1 MQSRVVH
8 LSRIGADDVEP
19 AGIERGDRRKCRQ
32 AALVFLDS
40 DDARGAFEQK
50 RAGEAARSR
59 ADLDDGHAFEGS
71 GGAGDA
77 ARQIE
82 IEQEVL
88 AEALLGGE
96 PGRADHLAE
105 RGQSIRRA
113 QARSSAARL
122 MASARRSASIRLRGL
137 ALPVP
142 AMPKAVP

>member
-1 MQSRVVH
+1 MSRK
-8 LSRIGADDVEP
+8 R
-19 AGIERGDRRKCRQ
+19 RQ
-32 AALVFLDS
+32 AALVLLDG
-40 DDARGAFEQK
+40 DDARRAFEQK
-50 RAGEAARSR
+50 RTGEPAGAG
-59 ADLDDGHAFEGS
+59 ADLDDGHALERT

-96 PGRADHLAE
+96 AGRADHLAE
-105 RGQSIRRA
+105 RRQSVRRA
-113 QARSSAARL
+113 HARSSAARL